1 MDTDLGSTGPS
12 FSQEA
17 AHEHTPKLIKISLR
31 LMQLYPNT
39 LRAKMYFLMALKAG
53 KSNIKALVNLLLIGY
68 YLCLQDGALN
78 LCSPE
83 RRNLTLCPRMV

>member
-1 MDTDLGSTGPS
+1 
-12 FSQEA
+12 
-17 AHEHTPKLIKISLR
+17 
-31 LMQLYPNT
+31 
-39 LRAKMYFLMALKAG
+39 MYFLTALKPG

-83 RRNLTLCPRMV
+83 RRN